1 MKDIGY
7 VVLYD
12 CPVAGQQ
19 KPVTLAAA
27 VITGGG
33 MDVTTD
39 LEKARKHA
47 RELKEL
53 EPALQNIKVCRLIE
67 VEEEE

>member
-12 CPVAGQQ
+12 CPVAGQ

-27 VITGGG
+27 VYNGSG
-33 MDVTTD
+33 MDITD
-39 LEKARKHA
+39 LENARKHA
-47 RELKEL
+47 KELKEL
-53 EPALQNIKVCRLIE
+53 EPALQNIKVCQLIE
-67 VEEEE
+67 IEE

>member
-12 CPVAGQQ
+12 CPVAGQ

-27 VITGGG
+27 VITGSGV
-33 MDVTTD
+33 DITD
-39 LEKARKHA
+39 LDKARKHA
-47 RELKEL
+47 KELKEL

-67 VEEEE
+67 VEE

>member
-19 KPVTLAAA
+19 KSVTLAAA
-27 VITGGG
+27 VITGSGV
-33 MDVTTD
+33 DITD
-39 LEKARKHA
+39 LDKARKHA
-47 RELKEL
+47 KELKEL

-67 VEEEE
+67 VEE

>member
-12 CPVAGQQ
+12 CPVAGQK

-27 VITGGG
+27 VYTSSGLDI
-33 MDVTTD
+33 TD
-39 LEKARKHA
+39 LDKARKHA
-47 RELKEL
+47 KELKDL
-53 EPALQNIKVCRLIE
+53 EPALKNIKVCRLIE
-67 VEEEE
+67 VDEKE

>member
-12 CPVAGQQ
+12 YPVAGQ

-27 VITGGG
+27 VITGSGL
-33 MDVTTD
+33 DITD
-39 LEKARKHA
+39 LDKARKHA
-47 RELKEL
+47 KELKEL

>member
-12 CPVAGQQ
+12 CPVAGQK

-27 VITGGG
+27 VYTGSGL
-33 MDVTTD
+33 DITD
-39 LEKARKHA
+39 LDKARKHA
-47 RELKEL
+47 KELKDLEL
-53 EPALQNIKVCRLIE
+53 ALKNIKVCRLIE
-67 VEEEE
+67 VDEKE

>member
-12 CPVAGQQ
+12 CPVAGQK

-27 VITGGG
+27 VYNGSG
-33 MDVTTD
+33 MDITD

-47 RELKEL
+47 KELKEL
-53 EPALQNIKVCRLIE
+53 EPALQNIKVCRLTE